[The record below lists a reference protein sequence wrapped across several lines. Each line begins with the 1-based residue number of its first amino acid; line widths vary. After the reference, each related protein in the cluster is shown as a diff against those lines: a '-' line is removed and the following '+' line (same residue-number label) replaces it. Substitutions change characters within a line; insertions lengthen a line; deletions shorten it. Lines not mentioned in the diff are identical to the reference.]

1 MRDSKISAYLTAII
15 VRGLRTRYWE
25 RLAQRAESAPSDPIK
40 VLWHDFTRA
49 RDNAQK
55 LTFRQQAIESMML
68 ECLGAS
74 VAQITRSDG
83 EHVGTSE
90 PVLGEEVPDGTKET
104 LYHGGAAR
112 VAVEA
117 PQVGGC
123 AADAVLGYSDALRA
137 EARALYRVRDL
148 AERLWGTPAASLIGV
163 IAKLDVLLSVGAP
176 SPVAQEF
183 PWPQLR
189 VIRSDLERLRIIST
203 PPSHR

>member
-1 MRDSKISAYLTAII
+1 MA
-15 VRGLRTRYWE
+15 
-25 RLAQRAESAPSDPIK
+25 
-40 VLWHDFTRA
+40 LWQDFTCA

-74 VAQITRSDG
+74 VAQMTRSDG

-90 PVLGEEVPDGTKET
+90 PELGEEIPDGTKGT
-104 LYHGGAAR
+104 LNHGGAAR
-112 VAVEA
+112 AAVEA
-117 PQVGGC
+117 PEVGGC

-148 AERLWGTPAASLIGV
+148 AERLWGTPAASLTGV
-163 IAKLDVLLSVGAP
+163 IAKLDVLLSEGAP

-189 VIRSDLERLRIIST
+189 AIRSDLERLRIMSP